1 MTGGQARRMEQ
12 DPRKLADPASPRFQV
27 EKYPFYL
34 LNRLVSRYNV
44 VVESRLQDVGLD
56 IPYWRVLMVLGQSS
70 PRSIGQLAEASVIP
84 VSTITRIVQRMTG
97 SGLIQC
103 TPLRTDNRVVQVSL
117 TALGRKKLREAR
129 KRTAPIYSKVIQ
141 GLTPDE
147 FEELCASLDR
157 LYDNLAELVP
167 GFRRT
172 TASETPGRGGSVAG

>member
-1 MTGGQARRMEQ
+1 MTGGRALRMEQ

-84 VSTITRIVQRMTG
+84 VSTITRIVQRMTA
-97 SGLIQC
+97 SGLIRC
-103 TPLRTDNRVVQVSL
+103 APLESDNRVVQVSL
-117 TALGRKKLREAR
+117 TELGRKKLREAR

-141 GLTPDE
+141 GLTPHE
-147 FEELCASLDR
+147 FEELCASLGR

-167 GFRRT
+167 GLRGT
-172 TASETPGRGGSVAG
+172 TTSGTLERDDSVPG